1 MASLRSSR
9 SATSAAP
16 GSGSVWGHLFVSVCA
31 CLLTVS
37 IAGSAIFLVWR
48 VIDRSELR
56 SKVEMF
62 VASLENRTPA
72 ELAERASSLKA
83 HPKVARYVL
92 PEIARTIRLGK
103 SEGRQRAA
111 IEISKAFLSDDSIVK
126 TLFDLRLDD
135 RETIAAAAIEVLSE
149 LQPPARAVDMIGQC
163 LTDSKT
169 AGGVD
174 AACAALYGLGEA
186 GRAEM
191 AKRIGRL
198 SEGRRVWLVKYCAA
212 TPSAEQG
219 AWLDMLQRDSAEPVR
234 NAASAA
240 RIEG

>member
-1 MASLRSSR
+1 MAKKNSSGR
-9 SATSAAP
+9 AA
-16 GSGSVWGHLFVSVCA
+16 GAAHGGGSVWGHLVVSVCA

-72 ELAERASSLKA
+72 ELAERAASLKA

-92 PEIARTIRLGK
+92 PEIARTIRLAK

-111 IEISKAFLSDDSIVK
+111 IEISRAFLTDESIVK

-135 RETIAAAAIEVLSE
+135 RETIAAAAIDVLSE
-149 LQPPARAVDMIGQC
+149 LQPPARAVDLIGQC

-186 GRAEM
+186 GRVEM
-191 AKRIGRL
+191 GKRIGRL
-198 SEGRRVWLVKYCAA
+198 SEGRRMWLVNYCAA
-212 TPSAEQG
+212 TPSTEQG
-219 AWLDMLQRDSAEPVR
+219 AWLDMLQADGAESVR
-234 NAASAA
+234 SAA
-240 RIEG
+240 AAARLES